1 AVDHPYEAEIVEFND
16 GRAKTTVVP
25 WGNMN
30 YTFEL
35 YDPFLNA
42 RKKDLEFVIRVL
54 NSGEVLRKIGGCE
67 NKPGRCRQV
76 VDFRNIG
83 GLGYS
88 FGGTA
93 VADLSRSNKVRRL
106 IKGWVNMD
114 GFFRDKMLRKGS
126 NSPFLI

>member
-1 AVDHPYEAEIVEFND
+1 RNAPKVPVIIASPGAGSSRILHHTLYEHLAGLGYMVVAVDHPYEAEIVEFND
-16 GRAKTTVVP
+16 GRVKTAVVP

-35 YDPFLNA
+35 YDPFLNT

-83 GLGYS
+83 GL
-88 FGGTA
+88 
-93 VADLSRSNKVRRL
+93 
-106 IKGWVNMD
+106 
-114 GFFRDKMLRKGS
+114 
-126 NSPFLI
+126 